1 MSLEGEVMTR
11 FAVVFFATL
20 GFAFSRANAAPQPCD
35 QLAQLALPNA
45 TITSAQTIAAGTFSP
60 PQAASPWLTGNPSL
74 YKQLPAFCRVTAED
88 KPTPDSDIKLEVW
101 MPATGWNGKFR
112 GQGNGGFAG
121 EMDYRS
127 LAVAVLQGYASAA
140 TDTGHAANGTD
151 ATWALGHPEKI
162 IDFGH
167 RAIHEMTS
175 LGKATVKA
183 FYGDAPKHSYFANC
197 SNGGRQALMEAQRY
211 PEDYDGILA
220 GAPANYWTHLLSSAL
235 WDAQATTLDPAS
247 YIPSSKIPAIAHAV
261 LAACDAK
268 DGVKDGILNDPRQC
282 HFDPATILCK
292 QANSDSCLTKP
303 QATALKKLYEGA
315 HDSKGKQIFPGFVP
329 GAEEG
334 EGGWDLWIT
343 GNEPGKALLFAFGS
357 GFFGNMVYAQAGW
370 DYKKAKFDEAVAAAD
385 QKFAAV
391 LNSADPNMKAFQS
404 RGGKLILYHGWSDNS
419 ISPLNSIN
427 YYESIQA
434 TMGKQQADSFVRL
447 YMVPGMQHC
456 VGGPGPDDFG
466 QLGIPPVNDPQHNI
480 YQALEQWTEKGT
492 PPSTVIASKLAPE
505 TPAGSVQAAS
515 APAPQAAKPKMTRPL
530 CPHPQKAKYKGQGDP
545 NQATSFTCEN
555 P

>member
-1 MSLEGEVMTR
+1 MIRL
-11 FAVVFFATL
+11 AAIPCLATMIAAL
-20 GFAFSRANAAPQPCD
+20 SPAGRAAPQPCE
-35 QLAQLALPNA
+35 QLAQLALPNT

-60 PQAASPWLTGNPSL
+60 PKAMAPWLAGSPSL

-127 LAVAVLQGYASAA
+127 LAVAILQGYASAA
-140 TDTGHAANGTD
+140 TDTGHAASGTD

-167 RAIHEMTS
+167 RAIHEMTA

-197 SNGGRQALMEAQRY
+197 SNGGRQALIEAQRY
-211 PEDYDGILA
+211 PDDYDGILA

-235 WDAQATTLDPAS
+235 FDAQATTLDPDS
-247 YIPSSKIPAIAHAV
+247 YIPSGKIPAIAHAV

-268 DGVKDGILNDPRQC
+268 DGVKDGIVNDPRQC

-292 QANSDSCLTKP
+292 QGDSDSCLTKP

-315 HDSKGKQIFPGFVP
+315 HDAQGKQIFPGFVP
-329 GAEEG
+329 GGEEG
-334 EGGWDLWIT
+334 EGGWGLWIT
-343 GNEPGKALLFAFGS
+343 GNAPGKSLLFAFGN
-357 GFFGNMVYAQAGW
+357 GFFGNMVYEQAGW
-370 DYKKAKFDEAVAAAD
+370 DYKQAKLDDAVTAAD
-385 QKFAAV
+385 QKFANV
-391 LNSADPNMKAFQS
+391 LNSNDPNMKAFQS
-404 RGGKLILYHGWSDNS
+404 HGGKLILYHGWNDAA

-427 YYESIQA
+427 YYESVQA

-456 VGGPGPDDFG
+456 ANGPGPDDFG
-466 QLGIPPVNDPQHNI
+466 QLGIPPVNDPQHNM
-480 YQALEQWTEKGT
+480 YLALEQWAERGT
-492 PPSTVIASKLAPE
+492 PPSMIIASKLEAE
-505 TPAGSVQAAS
+505 TPAGSVQAA
-515 APAPQAAKPKMTRPL
+515 AQAAKPKMTRPL
-530 CPHPQKAKYKGQGDP
+530 CPHPQQPKYKGQGDP
-545 NQATSFTCEN
+545 NQAASFTCQ
-555 P
+555 

>member
-1 MSLEGEVMTR
+1 MSR
-11 FAVVFFATL
+11 FAIVFFAATVC
-20 GFAFSRANAAPQPCD
+20 AFSPALHAAPQPCE

-60 PQAASPWLTGNPSL
+60 PQAASSWLVGNPAL
-74 YKQLPAFCRVTAED
+74 YKLLPAFCRVTAED
-88 KPTPDSDIKLEVW
+88 KPTPDSDIKIEIW

-235 WDAQATTLDPAS
+235 YDAQATTLDPAS
-247 YIPSSKIPAIAHAV
+247 YIPSTKIPAIAHAV
-261 LAACDAK
+261 LAACDPK
-268 DGVKDGILNDPRQC
+268 DGVKDGIVNDPRQC
-282 HFDPATILCK
+282 RFDPATILCK

-343 GNEPGKALLFAFGS
+343 GNEPGKALLFAFGN
-357 GFFGNMVYAQAGW
+357 GFFGNMVYEQADW
-370 DYKKAKFDEAVAAAD
+370 DYKKAKLDDAVAAAD
-385 QKFAAV
+385 QKFATV

-404 RGGKLILYHGWSDNS
+404 RGGKLILYHGWSDAA

-427 YYESIQA
+427 YYESVQA
-434 TMGKQQADSFVRL
+434 TMGKQQADTFVRL

-456 VGGPGPDDFG
+456 AGGPGPDDFG

-480 YQALEQWTEKGT
+480 YQALEDWTEKGT
-492 PPSTVIASKLAPE
+492 PPSTVIASKLEAE

-515 APAPQAAKPKMTRPL
+515 SPATQTAKPKMTRPL

-545 NQATSFTCEN
+545 NQATNFTCEN